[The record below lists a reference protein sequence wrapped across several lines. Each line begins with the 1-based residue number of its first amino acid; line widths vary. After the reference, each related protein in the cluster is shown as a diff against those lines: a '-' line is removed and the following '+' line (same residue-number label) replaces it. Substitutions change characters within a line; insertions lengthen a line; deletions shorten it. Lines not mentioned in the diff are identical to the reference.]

1 MEEEIRIEKKTASTT
16 LLKYYWQIIRIS
28 ICNFSLKQVD
38 GVFLWYSNQI
48 NIELKIHLQA
58 KDTAMLLG

>member
-38 GVFLWYSNQI
+38 GVFYDI
-48 NIELKIHLQA
+48 VIK
-58 KDTAMLLG
+58 